1 MKPIFYQNPKLL
13 GLGRKFWKV
22 DFGALGL
29 FLADLSAP
37 ILSESLVLVCYYS
50 TITFYKKLRLYI
62 QIPNIYLGLGF
73 EFGPNRTRELS
84 VRNSWS
90 KITLEKKEEKGCHE
104 QIEVVFQFRPI
115 LCNIKR
121 LIAVG

>member
-1 MKPIFYQNPKLL
+1 MQRERYTSQINHN
-13 GLGRKFWKV
+13 
-22 DFGALGL
+22 FGT
-29 FLADLSAP
+29 
-37 ILSESLVLVCYYS
+37 ICHTEVCL
-50 TITFYKKLRLYI
+50 TF

-121 LIAVG
+121 LIAVHTT